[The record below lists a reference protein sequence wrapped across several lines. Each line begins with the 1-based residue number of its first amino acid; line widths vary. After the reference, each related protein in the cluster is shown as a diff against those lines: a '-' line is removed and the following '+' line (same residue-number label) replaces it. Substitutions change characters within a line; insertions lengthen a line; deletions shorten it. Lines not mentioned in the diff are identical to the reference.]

1 MINLIQPITVQQ
13 AYDGITH
20 ARRWASWNWWWR
32 KVDDDDGDGFPS
44 PKPRTDSR
52 SALPRESRAWRRLR
66 IVKHDESFSL
76 FFFLPEREYMEL
88 ELRSV
93 EHQGAH
99 EAGGAPPPSWIGCGP
114 HGLDSFAS
122 IFYIFQKYSSWSF
135 RSFRELLF
143 LHKNNTMAI
152 LLKTASVRVS
162 SIQIMQ
168 VRVQNKGK
176 SVWKSRYDGDVSTP
190 PSLNLCLSSSNSV
203 DKLKVI
209 KKNFYKLCLL
219 LLL

>member
-1 MINLIQPITVQQ
+1 MN
-13 AYDGITH
+13 
-20 ARRWASWNWWWR
+20 
-32 KVDDDDGDGFPS
+32 PS
-44 PKPRTDSR
+44 LWFFSPRT
-52 SALPRESRAWRRLR
+52 W
-66 IVKHDESFSL
+66 IYGVG
-76 FFFLPEREYMEL
+76 
-88 ELRSV
+88 V
-93 EHQGAH
+93 EV
-99 EAGGAPPPSWIGCGP
+99 GGAIGGP
-114 HGLDSFAS
+114 RGKGRAQGGRRAPHPRGQVVGPWSSSFAR
-122 IFYIFQKYSSWSF
+122 IFYYFQIDVPWSF

-143 LHKNNTMAI
+143 LHINNTMEI